1 MHGFFINKK
10 YQKALEWLEKSLDN
24 GGASSATIVEHYGD
38 VLYQLGRE
46 EEALKEWN
54 IAKELGSDSEWLD
67 KKIRDKKL
75 YE

>member
-1 MHGFFINKK
+1 MGVLSTKK
-10 YQKALEWLEKSLDN
+10 YQKPFEWLEKSLDI

-38 VLYQLGRE
+38 VLFQLGRE

-54 IAKELGSDSEWLD
+54 AAKDLGSDSEWID
-67 KKIRDKKL
+67 KKIRDKTL